1 MLCLQRNSERHRLA
15 FLSYSSHL
23 ARFPTY
29 QMLQSIWASILVFL
43 TLARAYCSWALGTFL
58 CDVLALPKSYWEYNW
73 WSFSHFAFWCRYL
86 SSSEITSFV
95 GFDGKRS
102 PCYVW
107 SQLRCHLWWCGCCCE
122 CLIRQSSGRS
132 LLGSGRMTLECA
144 RVASFGK
151 MVARNWIAWGFEQT
165 FEWQMA
171 KNFYRWASWNW
182 RPDPFEQSPEIN
194 TPIDLLLTR
203 EQFPFPLTFVFH
215 AFFISFP
222 TGSFTEHFI
231 CWKWCWRYLA
241 QNSWFGSGSVLVD
254 HHLMLLFLNGYDW
267 LIFEFVA
274 SIRLY
279 LID

>member
-1 MLCLQRNSERHRLA
+1 MLCLQRNSERHRLV

-23 ARFPTY
+23 ARLPTS
-29 QMLQSIWASILVFL
+29 QMLQSIWALILVFP
-43 TLARAYCSWALGTFL
+43 TPARACCSWALDTCL

-73 WSFSHFAFWCRYL
+73 WSSSHFAFWCRCP
-86 SSSEITSFV
+86 SSSEKTSFV
-95 GFDGKRS
+95 EFDEKRS

-107 SQLRCHLWWCGCCCE
+107 SQLRYHLWWCGCCCE

-132 LLGSGRMTLECA
+132 SLGSGQMTLECA

-151 MVARNWIAWGFEQT
+151 MVARNSIAWGFEQT

-171 KNFYRWASWNW
+171 KNFCHWASWNW

-222 TGSFTEHFI
+222 PGSFTEHFI
-231 CWKWCWRYLA
+231 CWK
-241 QNSWFGSGSVLVD
+241 
-254 HHLMLLFLNGYDW
+254 
-267 LIFEFVA
+267 
-274 SIRLY
+274 
-279 LID
+279 